1 MDLDS
6 RYLYGCSQGTVMLWD
21 RETMACVH
29 TWDGLPRGARISVDG
44 DRIYCTTLYDAG
56 AGCSR
61 LPGIG
66 DLYIAEEKTALK
78 SYDYVNRD
86 GFVPVT
92 WERFGLL
99 CQALSEEFELLGVEA
114 VVGIARPG
122 LFPAAQ
128 IALSLRTELF
138 PVRVTRRVNDEVVH
152 ERPVWKVPV
161 SPEVAGKVVAV
172 VDEIADT
179 GESLALVAQA
189 VRQAGAARV
198 ITATL
203 AAHTW
208 ASPAPDLCPLVT
220 DSLVL
225 WPWDQRV
232 LIDGRWAA
240 HPELVGAAGEQGK
253 RLPDGWDDQP

>member
-1 MDLDS
+1 M
-6 RYLYGCSQGTVMLWD
+6 
-21 RETMACVH
+21 
-29 TWDGLPRGARISVDG
+29 
-44 DRIYCTTLYDAG
+44 
-56 AGCSR
+56 
-61 LPGIG
+61 
-66 DLYIAEEKTALK
+66 K

-99 CQALSEEFELLGVEA
+99 CQALAEEFQRHGVEA

-138 PVRVTRRVNDEVVH
+138 PVRVTRRVNDEVVY

-179 GESLALVAQA
+179 GESLGLVAQA

-198 ITATL
+198 ITAAL

-232 LIDGRWAA
+232 LIDGRWVA
-240 HPELVGAAGEQGK
+240 HPELVGAAAGQGK
-253 RLPDGWDDQP
+253 RLPAGWDDRG